1 MRMWKNIVI
10 TLAIL
15 ISLYSCSND
24 HSLDVLTFDT
34 SVELTTERIATVKP
48 KITYPYDMFV
58 TENYIYVLSLC
69 YHKWL
74 HCYDRFTGVYINS
87 FIDRGRGPGELLTC
101 IDLLYDNE
109 SGIVYL
115 YDRDLEKM
123 LSLKVSEEHPD
134 LSLVEENNYTEID
147 SAFFRQ
153 MWPFADSKIITNS
166 QFGELEDA
174 LGRFQLYTMAG
185 VQIHTCDDVPDLRG
199 DDIYT
204 YLQSSV
210 TISPDQSHMASMTL
224 FGEILEIYNLS
235 EKAIIKKVEKIYSAP
250 NIIFKDGTIW
260 GTDAT
265 VYGFPFSTSDNSYI
279 YASMANDKN
288 PNNFNK
294 IVVFDW
300 NGNGILKITTDYNV
314 LRMALYEGDI
324 YAIVLNAEN
333 ELFFACYK
341 IKDLIE
347 G

>member
-1 MRMWKNIVI
+1 MWKNIVI
-10 TLAIL
+10 TLAIF
-15 ISLYSCSND
+15 ISLCSCSND
-24 HSLDVLTFDT
+24 HSLDMLTFDT
-34 SVELTTERIATVKP
+34 SVELTTDRISTVNP
-48 KITYPYDMFV
+48 MITYPYDMFV
-58 TENYIYVLSLC
+58 TENYIYVLSLS

-74 HCYDRFTGVYINS
+74 HCYDRFTGRYINS
-87 FIDRGRGPGELLTC
+87 FVDRGRGPGELLTC
-101 IDLLYDNE
+101 TDLHYDNE
-109 SGIVYL
+109 SGIVCL

-123 LSLKVSEEHPD
+123 LSLKVSEEQPY
-134 LSLVEENNYTEID
+134 LSLVEENNYAEID

-153 MWPFADSKIITNS
+153 MWPFAGSKIIANS
-166 QFGELEDA
+166 QAGEIEDA
-174 LGRFQLYTMAG
+174 LGRFQLYTKAG
-185 VQIHTCDDVPDLRG
+185 VPIHACDDVPDLRG

-210 TISPDQSHMASMTL
+210 TISPDKNHMASMTL
-224 FGEILEIYNLS
+224 FGEILEIYSLS

-250 NIIFKDGTIW
+250 NINFEDGTIW

-265 VYGFPFSTSDNSYI
+265 IYGFPFSTSDNSYI

-333 ELFFACYK
+333 ELFFACYN
-341 IKDLIE
+341 IKYLID